1 MEVSTIL
8 ISTFI
13 VLVGLQLCVPETSKG
28 KEGEFEKG
36 VIEKFWTQNPLLR
49 IVYGLCNIFG
59 VVFVLGFV
67 GYLVF
72 TEHWWYI
79 GIYILGLTLARIVA
93 FILRIVLIPLYKKVS
108 SIYAQDLVQRI
119 FGIIIILIGMLLV
132 FVV

>member
-1 MEVSTIL
+1 MEVSAIL
-8 ISTFI
+8 ISSFV
-13 VLVGLQLCVPETSKG
+13 VLVGLQLCVPETSNG

-36 VIEKFWTQNPLLR
+36 VIEQFWTQNPLLR

-67 GYLVF
+67 AYLVF

-79 GIYILGLTLARIVA
+79 GIYILGLIIARIVA

-108 SIYAQDLVQRI
+108 SIYAQVLVQRI
-119 FGIIIILIGMLLV
+119 SGIIIILIGMLLV
-132 FVV
+132 VVV